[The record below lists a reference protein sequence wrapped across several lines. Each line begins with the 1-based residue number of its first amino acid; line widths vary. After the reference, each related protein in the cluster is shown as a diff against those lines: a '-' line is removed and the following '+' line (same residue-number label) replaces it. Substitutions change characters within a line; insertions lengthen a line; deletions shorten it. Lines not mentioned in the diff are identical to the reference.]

1 MKQFR
6 VVAEADRNY
15 PMGFTIDG
23 KRIHAS
29 VKWPGSACSL
39 VLTEEQGETAVFE
52 MSPELCQGDVWNLT
66 LETDRQ
72 IRGQFIYGFQ
82 TEDGWLSDPY
92 GREFRGRE
100 IWGAET
106 DLEMSPQKNPET
118 VMERKMEAIAG
129 QTVFDWGEDRRPQ
142 IPYEDCVIYK
152 AHVRGF
158 TKHPSSHVRDRGTFR
173 AVMEKIPYM
182 KELGVTTLELMP
194 ATEFCEVREEAEMRM
209 VRGQS
214 HDGSPFHNGSRAAL
228 ERNRKQRA
236 EQEVTPAEKAQQAT
250 GNNCKSIVDN
260 QSLKLNYWGY
270 GDSFLFAPKA
280 SYSSGRRKHPVTE
293 LKTLVRELHKNHMEL
308 VLELYVSGKE
318 DPSMVLDA
326 VRYWAREYHIDGIH
340 LVGDAP
346 LKLIGQDPYLS
357 RLKLWAEYWNG
368 VDEGIH
374 RHLGWY
380 NDGFLRDMRQV
391 LKGDDGSLNRL
402 AYRAKLNREDSAV
415 INYMAGT
422 NGFTLADM
430 VSYDE
435 KHNEANGERG
445 KDGPEENDSWNCGA
459 EGPTRK
465 KKVLELR
472 KKQMKNAVLM
482 LFCSQGTPMFLAGDE
497 FGNSQSGN
505 NNPYCQDNEITWLN
519 WNQQKTNGEFYRFVK
534 DAIAFRKAHP
544 VFHQAKPL
552 LGMDSLGC
560 GQPDISCHGVKAWQ
574 PDFSD
579 GCHQLSIMYC
589 GEYGRKADGT
599 RDEDFLVIYNM
610 HWEPHQFALPKLSKG
625 RRWHLVVDTGRKES
639 ENFQENGNEPML
651 EEQRTYEVEPRSIV
665 VLMGKMHPELEEELK
680 VRKTQRKKHRKPQNQ
695 KNRS

>member
-1 MKQFR
+1 
-6 VVAEADRNY
+6 
-15 PMGFTIDG
+15 MGLTIDG
-23 KRIHAS
+23 KRIHVS

-52 MSPELCQGDVWNLT
+52 MAPELRQGDVWNLT

-72 IRGQFIYGFQ
+72 IKGCFVYGFQ
-82 TEDGWLSDPY
+82 TEQGWLPDPY
-92 GREFRGRE
+92 GKVFRGRE
-100 IWGAET
+100 LWGAET
-106 DLEMSPQKNPET
+106 GSGVDLETDSRTFPET
-118 VMERKMEAIAG
+118 GFKRKLETVAG
-129 QTVFDWGEDRRPQ
+129 QTVFDWGEDKRPQ

-194 ATEFCEVREEAEMRM
+194 VMEFNEVREETEVHM
-209 VRGQS
+209 VKL
-214 HDGSPFHNGSRAAL
+214 P
-228 ERNRKQRA
+228 
-236 EQEVTPAEKAQQAT
+236 
-250 GNNCKSIVDN
+250 VDN
-260 QSLKLNYWGY
+260 QPPKLNYWGY

-280 SYSSGRRKHPVTE
+280 SYSSGKRKHPATE
-293 LKTLVRELHKNHMEL
+293 LKTLVRELHKNNMEL

-368 VDEGIH
+368 VDEGSH

-391 LKGDDGSLNRL
+391 LKGDDGGLNRL
-402 AYRAKLNREDSAV
+402 AYRAKLNLEKSAV

-430 VSYDE
+430 VSYNE

-459 EGPTRK
+459 EGPTK
-465 KKVLELR
+465 KRKVLELR

-482 LFCSQGTPMFLAGDE
+482 LFFSQGTPMLLAGDE

-519 WNQQKTNGEFYRFVK
+519 WNQQKSNAEFYQFVK
-534 DAIAFRKAHP
+534 ATIAFRKAHP
-544 VFHQAKPL
+544 VFHQVKPL

-560 GQPDISCHGVKAWQ
+560 GQPDISCHGMKAWQ

-579 GCHQLSIMYC
+579 SCHQLSIMYC
-589 GEYGRKADGT
+589 GEYGHKKDGT
-599 RDEDFLVIYNM
+599 RDEDFLLIYNM
-610 HWEPHQFALPKLSKG
+610 HWEPHSFALPKLPKG

-651 EEQRTYEVEPRSIV
+651 EEQMTYEAEPRSIV
-665 VLMGKMHPELEEELK
+665 VLMGKMHLELEEELK
-680 VRKTQRKKHRKPQNQ
+680 TRRTRREKH
-695 KNRS
+695 KNRVSTTKGQTP

>member
-6 VVAEADRNY
+6 VVAETDRNY
-15 PMGFTIDG
+15 PMGLTIDG
-23 KRIHAS
+23 KRIHVS

-39 VLTEEQGETAVFE
+39 VLTEEQGEMAVFE
-52 MSPELCQGDVWNLT
+52 MAPELRQGDVWNLT

-72 IRGQFIYGFQ
+72 IKGCFVYGFQ
-82 TEDGWLSDPY
+82 TEQGWLPDPY
-92 GREFRGRE
+92 GKVFRGRE

-106 DLEMSPQKNPET
+106 GSGVDLETDSRTLPET
-118 VMERKMEAIAG
+118 GFKRKLETVAG
-129 QTVFDWGEDRRPQ
+129 QTVFDWGEDKRPQ
-142 IPYEDCVIYK
+142 IPYEDCVIYR

-173 AVMEKIPYM
+173 AVMEKIQYM

-194 ATEFCEVREEAEMRM
+194 VTEFNEVREET
-209 VRGQS
+209 
-214 HDGSPFHNGSRAAL
+214 
-228 ERNRKQRA
+228 
-236 EQEVTPAEKAQQAT
+236 EVSTVKLP
-250 GNNCKSIVDN
+250 VDN
-260 QSLKLNYWGY
+260 QPPKLNYWGY

-280 SYSSGRRKHPVTE
+280 SYSSGRRKHPDTE
-293 LKTLVRELHKNHMEL
+293 LKTLVRELHKNNMEL

-368 VDEGIH
+368 VDEGSH
-374 RHLGWY
+374 RRLGWY
-380 NDGFLRDMRQV
+380 NEGFLRDMRQV
-391 LKGDDGSLNRL
+391 LKGDDGGLNRL
-402 AYRAKLNREDSAV
+402 AYRAKLNLENSAV

-430 VSYDE
+430 VSYNE

-465 KKVLELR
+465 RKVLELR
-472 KKQMKNAVLM
+472 KKQMKNAMLM
-482 LFCSQGTPMFLAGDE
+482 LFFSQGTPMLLAGDE

-505 NNPYCQDNEITWLN
+505 NNPNCQDNEITWLN
-519 WNQQKTNGEFYRFVK
+519 WNQQKSNAEFYRFVK
-534 DAIAFRKAHP
+534 ASIAFRKAHP
-544 VFHQAKPL
+544 VFHQVKPL

-560 GQPDISCHGVKAWQ
+560 GQPDISCHGMKAWQ

-579 GCHQLSIMYC
+579 SCHQLSIMYC
-589 GEYGRKADGT
+589 GEYGHKKDGT
-599 RDEDFLVIYNM
+599 RDEDFLLIYNM
-610 HWEPHQFALPKLSKG
+610 HWEPHPFALPKLSKG

-651 EEQRTYEVEPRSIV
+651 EEQMTYEAEPRSIV
-665 VLMGKMHPELEEELK
+665 VLMGKMHPELEEEPK
-680 VRKTQRKKHRKPQNQ
+680 VRRTRREKH
-695 KNRS
+695 KNRVSTTKGRTP

>member
-6 VVAEADRNY
+6 VVAETDRNY
-15 PMGFTIDG
+15 PMGLTIDG
-23 KRIHAS
+23 KRLHAS

-39 VLTEEQGETAVFE
+39 VLMEEAGEPTLFE
-52 MSPELCQGDVWNLT
+52 MSPELRQGDVWNLT

-72 IRGQFIYGFQ
+72 IKGCFVYGFQ
-82 TEDGWLSDPY
+82 TEQGWLPDPY
-92 GREFRGRE
+92 GKVFRGRE

-106 DLEMSPQKNPET
+106 GSGVDLETDSRTLPET
-118 VMERKMEAIAG
+118 GFKRKLEAVAE
-129 QTVFDWGEDRRPQ
+129 QSMFDWGEDKRPQ

-173 AVMEKIPYM
+173 AVMEKIQYM

-194 ATEFCEVREEAEMRM
+194 VTEFNEVREET
-209 VRGQS
+209 
-214 HDGSPFHNGSRAAL
+214 
-228 ERNRKQRA
+228 
-236 EQEVTPAEKAQQAT
+236 EVSTVKLP
-250 GNNCKSIVDN
+250 VDN
-260 QSLKLNYWGY
+260 QPSKFNYWGY

-280 SYSSGRRKHPVTE
+280 SYSSGRRKHPDTE
-293 LKTLVRELHKNHMEL
+293 LKILVRELHKNNMEL

-368 VDEGIH
+368 VDEGSH

-391 LKGDDGSLNRL
+391 LKGDDGGLNRL
-402 AYRAKLNREDSAV
+402 AYRAKLNLENSAV

-430 VSYDE
+430 VSYNE
-435 KHNEANGERG
+435 KHNETNGERG

-465 KKVLELR
+465 RKVLELR

-482 LFCSQGTPMFLAGDE
+482 LFFSQGTPMLLAGDE

-519 WNQQKTNGEFYRFVK
+519 WNQQKSNAEFYRFVK
-534 DAIAFRKAHP
+534 ASIAFRKAHP
-544 VFHQAKPL
+544 VFHQVKPL

-560 GQPDISCHGVKAWQ
+560 GQPDISCHGMKAWQ

-579 GCHQLSIMYC
+579 SCHQLSIMYC
-589 GEYGRKADGT
+589 GEYGHKKDGT
-599 RDEDFLVIYNM
+599 RDEDFLLIYNM
-610 HWEPHQFALPKLSKG
+610 HWEPHLFALPKLSKG

-651 EEQRTYEVEPRSIV
+651 EEQMTYEAEPRSIV
-665 VLMGKMHPELEEELK
+665 VLMGKMHPELEEEPK
-680 VRKTQRKKHRKPQNQ
+680 VRRTRREKH
-695 KNRS
+695 KNRVSTMKGQTP

>member
-6 VVAEADRNY
+6 VVAETDRNY
-15 PMGFTIDG
+15 PMGLTIDG
-23 KRIHAS
+23 KRIHVS

-52 MSPELCQGDVWNLT
+52 MAPELRQGDVWNLT

-72 IRGQFIYGFQ
+72 LKGCFVYGFQ
-82 TEDGWLSDPY
+82 TEQGWLSDPY
-92 GREFRGRE
+92 GIVLRGRE

-106 DLEMSPQKNPET
+106 GSGVDLETDSRTFPET
-118 VMERKMEAIAG
+118 GFKRKLETVAG
-129 QTVFDWGEDRRPQ
+129 QTVFEWGEDKRPQ

-158 TKHPSSHVRDRGTFR
+158 TKHPSSRVRDRGTFR

-194 ATEFCEVREEAEMRM
+194 VMEFNEVREETEVHM
-209 VRGQS
+209 VKL
-214 HDGSPFHNGSRAAL
+214 PV
-228 ERNRKQRA
+228 E
-236 EQEVTPAEKAQQAT
+236 
-250 GNNCKSIVDN
+250 N
-260 QSLKLNYWGY
+260 QPPKLNYWGY

-280 SYSSGRRKHPVTE
+280 SYSSGKRKHPATE
-293 LKTLVRELHKNHMEL
+293 LKTLVRELHKNNMEL

-368 VDEGIH
+368 VDEGSH

-380 NDGFLRDMRQV
+380 NDGFLRDMRQI
-391 LKGDDGSLNRL
+391 LKGDDGGLNRL
-402 AYRAKLNREDSAV
+402 AYRAKLNLEKSAV

-430 VSYDE
+430 VSYNE

-465 KKVLELR
+465 RKVLELR

-482 LFCSQGTPMFLAGDE
+482 LFFSQGTPMLLAGDE
-497 FGNSQSGN
+497 FGNSQFGN

-519 WNQQKTNGEFYRFVK
+519 WNQQKSNAEFYRFVK
-534 DAIAFRKAHP
+534 ASIAFRKAHP
-544 VFHQAKPL
+544 VFHQVKPL

-560 GQPDISCHGVKAWQ
+560 GQPDISCHGMKAWQ

-579 GCHQLSIMYC
+579 SCHQLSIMYC
-589 GEYGRKADGT
+589 GEYGHKKDGT
-599 RDEDFLVIYNM
+599 RDEDFLLIYNM
-610 HWEPHQFALPKLSKG
+610 HWEPHSFALPKLPKG

-639 ENFQENGNEPML
+639 ENFRENGNEPML
-651 EEQRTYEVEPRSIV
+651 EEQMTYEAEPRSIV
-665 VLMGKMHPELEEELK
+665 VLMGKMHPELEEESK
-680 VRKTQRKKHRKPQNQ
+680 ARRTRREKH
-695 KNRS
+695 KNRVSTTKGQTP